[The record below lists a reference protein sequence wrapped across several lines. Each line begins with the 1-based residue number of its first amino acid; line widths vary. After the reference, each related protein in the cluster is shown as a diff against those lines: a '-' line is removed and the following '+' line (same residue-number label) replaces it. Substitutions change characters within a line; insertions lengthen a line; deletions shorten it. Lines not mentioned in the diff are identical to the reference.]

1 MYKDKAIL
9 NAIQEMPK
17 GRRSCCSI
25 AAAAAGSLALFATPP
40 IREIILS
47 PLSIYLISTEWT
59 TFHGL
64 FLPLTLPTCLICY
77 HRRLLRQLL
86 QQGVATTALTG

>member
-1 MYKDKAIL
+1 MKKDKAAL

-47 PLSIYLISTEWT
+47 PPSPSISFRQSGRRFTVYFSLS
-59 TFHGL
+59 H
-64 FLPLTLPTCLICY
+64 
-77 HRRLLRQLL
+77 LLDMLSSE
-86 QQGVATTALTG
+86 VITAVTSARSCDHCMTG

>member
-9 NAIQEMPK
+9 NAIKEMPK

-25 AAAAAGSLALFATPP
+25 ATAAGSLALFATPP

-47 PLSIYLISTEWT
+47 PPSPSISFRQSGRRFTVYFSLSH
-59 TFHGL
+59 F
-64 FLPLTLPTCLICY
+64 
-77 HRRLLRQLL
+77 QL
-86 QQGVATTALTG
+86 A